1 MHGGHLLGELVV
13 LLALAAVGAALFEK
27 LRLPSIAGFLVAGA
41 VVGPGGLGLVSDPSA
56 VRIVAE
62 TGVVFLLF
70 EIGLELPVER
80 LRRLLRRGLTAG
92 ALQVGVTL
100 AATSGVAIACG
111 VAGRTA
117 LVLGALVA
125 MSSTALVVRLL
136 AERSELDAPHGQ
148 VTLAILLFQ
157 DLCIVPFLLAVPL
170 LASPGSLG
178 VTPILGAIARAVA
191 AAVSFYAVTRFALPR
206 LLSAAAGLRSRE
218 VFSVV
223 AVLGVVGGAAAAEWL
238 GLGLATGA
246 FLAGLAA
253 SASPWGH
260 QLFAEVLPL
269 RGVLLGV
276 FFTAVGMLLDPRLA
290 WQHAGLVAA
299 LLGAATLLKAAV
311 VAGTLGLVLRLGRRV
326 SVLSALALAQT
337 GEFSFVLAA
346 AATTAGLLD
355 HELSQAFV
363 AASVLSL
370 VATPFVF
377 RAGPALLDR
386 RRAPAAERAAADGV
400 SGHVLVIGYGL
411 AGRNLARVL
420 QAIGIPWLAVDAN
433 PSSAVEARARDEKRV
448 LYGDATRP
456 ALLERLGVRSA
467 RAVVVAITDPLATRR
482 IVSIV
487 RRLNPGARLIAR
499 TRYVQDVDPLQTLG
513 ASTVVAEELEAA
525 IDLLTHVL
533 REFGLASGAIAQ
545 FVDELRGEGYA
556 LLQTPPGVGLDPW
569 LAELLQQVA
578 TDWVEVP
585 AGFAAGQ
592 SIASLALR
600 SRTGASV
607 LAMERGGITTPNP
620 GPSQSL
626 EAGDRLLVFGGYSEI
641 ARLRELLG
649 GRGRADGGSTEQAQR
664 AGLR

>member
-1 MHGGHLLGELVV
+1 VHGGLPLAELVV
-13 LLALAAVGAALFEK
+13 LLALAAAGAALFER

-41 VVGPGGLGLVSDPSA
+41 VVGPGGLALVSDPGT
-56 VRIVAE
+56 VRTVAE
-62 TGVVFLLF
+62 AGVVFLLF

-80 LRRLLRRGLTAG
+80 LRRLLRRGLVAG

-100 AATSGVAIACG
+100 AATAGAAVALG

-136 AERSELDAPHGQ
+136 SEQGELDAPHGQ
-148 VTLAILLFQ
+148 LAVAILLFQ

-170 LASPGSLG
+170 LASEDPVG
-178 VTPILGAIARAVA
+178 VAPIGGALARAA
-191 AAVSFYAVTRFALPR
+191 LAGGAFYAVTRYALPR
-206 LLSAAAGLRSRE
+206 VLSAAAGLRSRE
-218 VFSVV
+218 VFSLV
-223 AVLGVVGGAAAAEWL
+223 AVLVVVGAAVGAEGL
-238 GLGLATGA
+238 GLGLAVGA

-276 FFTAVGMLLDPRLA
+276 FFTAVGMLLDVRLA
-290 WQHAGLVAA
+290 WQHAGLVLA
-299 LLGAATLLKAAV
+299 LVAAATLLKAAV
-311 VAGTLGLVLRLGRRV
+311 VAGTLGLVLRLGRRA
-326 SVLSALALAQT
+326 SVLAALALAQT

-346 AATTAGLLD
+346 AATAAGLLD
-355 HELSQAFV
+355 RELSQAFV

-370 VATPFVF
+370 LATPFVL
-377 RAGPALLDR
+377 RAGPLLLDR
-386 RRAPAAERAAADGV
+386 RTRRAPASEGPAEGGV

-433 PSSAVEARARDEKRV
+433 PASSEEARARDETRV
-448 LYGDATRP
+448 VYGDATRP

-499 TRYVQDVDPLQTLG
+499 TRYVQDVDALQVLG

-533 REFGLASGAIAQ
+533 REFGLVRSAVDR
-545 FVDELRGEGYA
+545 FVEELRDEGYA
-556 LLQTPPGVGLDPW
+556 LLQTPSGVALDPW

-578 TDWVEVP
+578 TEWVDVP
-585 AGFAAGQ
+585 PDFAVGQ
-592 SIASLALR
+592 SIESLALR
-600 SRTGASV
+600 TRTGASV
-607 LAMERGGITTPNP
+607 LALERGGVTTPNP
-620 GPSQSL
+620 AASHSL
-626 EAGDRLLVFGGYSEI
+626 EAGDRLLVFGGNPEI
-641 ARLRELLG
+641 ARVRALL
-649 GRGRADGGSTEQAQR
+649 AGGS
-664 AGLR
+664 G

>member
-1 MHGGHLLGELVV
+1 VHGSLPLAELVV
-13 LLALAAVGAALFEK
+13 LLALAAAGAALFER

-41 VVGPGGLGLVSDPSA
+41 VVGPGGLGLVSDPGA
-56 VRIVAE
+56 VRTVAE
-62 TGVVFLLF
+62 AGVVFLLF

-80 LRRLLRRGLTAG
+80 LRRLLRRGLLAG

-100 AATSGVAIACG
+100 AATAGVAVALG
-111 VAGRTA
+111 MAGRTA

-136 AERSELDAPHGQ
+136 SERSELDAPHGQ
-148 VTLAILLFQ
+148 LAVAILLFQ
-157 DLCIVPFLLAVPL
+157 DLCIVPFLLAVPV
-170 LASPGSLG
+170 LASEGPLG
-178 VTPILGAIARAVA
+178 AGPILGALARAA
-191 AAVSFYAVTRFALPR
+191 LAGGAFYAVTRFALPR
-206 LLSAAAGLRSRE
+206 VLSAAAGLRSRE
-218 VFSVV
+218 VFSLV
-223 AVLGVVGGAAAAEWL
+223 AVLVVVGAALGAEGL
-238 GLGLATGA
+238 GLGLAVGA

-276 FFTAVGMLLDPRLA
+276 FFTAVGMLLDARLA
-290 WQHAGLVAA
+290 WQHAGLVLA
-299 LLGAATLLKAAV
+299 LVGAATLLKAAV
-311 VAGTLGLVLRLGRRV
+311 VAGTLLVLRFGRRV
-326 SVLSALALAQT
+326 SVLAALALAQT

-355 HELSQAFV
+355 RELSQAFV

-370 VATPFVF
+370 VASPFVL

-386 RRAPAAERAAADGV
+386 RTRRAPAAESPAADGI

-420 QAIGIPWLAVDAN
+420 QVIRIPWLAVDAN
-433 PSSAVEARARDEKRV
+433 PASSAEARARDETRV
-448 LYGDATRP
+448 VYGDATRP

-482 IVSIV
+482 IVSLV
-487 RRLNPGARLIAR
+487 RRLNPGAPLIAR
-499 TRYVQDVDPLQTLG
+499 TRYVQDVDSLQVLG

-533 REFGLASGAIAQ
+533 REFGLASGAVARFIE
-545 FVDELRGEGYA
+545 ELRAEGYA
-556 LLQTPPGVGLDPW
+556 LLQTPPGVALDPW

-578 TDWVEVP
+578 TEWVEVP
-585 AGFAAGQ
+585 PGFAAGQ

-600 SRTGASV
+600 GRTGASV
-607 LAMERGGITTPNP
+607 LAVERGGITTPNP
-620 GPSQSL
+620 PASHSL
-626 EAGDRLLVFGGYSEI
+626 EAGDRLLVFGGNPEI
-641 ARLRELLG
+641 ARVRALL
-649 GRGRADGGSTEQAQR
+649 
-664 AGLR
+664 AGEGE